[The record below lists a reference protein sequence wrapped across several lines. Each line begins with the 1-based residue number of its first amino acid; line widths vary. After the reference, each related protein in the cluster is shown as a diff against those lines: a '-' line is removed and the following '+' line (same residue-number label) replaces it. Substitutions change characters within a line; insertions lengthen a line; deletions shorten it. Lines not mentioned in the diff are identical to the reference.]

1 MMRGGYLYPGLHQV
15 EPERQRLP
23 HEHIWI
29 VALVERL
36 LQLLQLPAGE
46 VGPGPSPF
54 TPGAVLIRVSRICV
68 CVCVGEGEHLVS
80 VTRHLISKNTTFES
94 L

>member
-1 MMRGGYLYPGLHQV
+1 MRGGYLYPGLHQV
-15 EPERQRLP
+15 EPECERLP

-46 VGPGPSPF
+46 VGPGTSPF

-68 CVCVGEGEHLVS
+68 CVGEGERPVS

>member
-1 MMRGGYLYPGLHQV
+1 MVRGGYLYSGLHQV
-15 EPERQRLP
+15 EPERKRLP

-54 TPGAVLIRVSRICV
+54 TPWAVLIQVSRICV
-68 CVCVGEGEHLVS
+68 CVCVGEGERPVS
-80 VTRHLISKNTTFES
+80 VTRHLISKNTTCDS

>member
-15 EPERQRLP
+15 EPERERLP

-68 CVCVGEGEHLVS
+68 GEGERPVS

>member
-1 MMRGGYLYPGLHQV
+1 MTRGYLNPGLHQV
-15 EPERQRLP
+15 QPERQRLP

-46 VGPGPSPF
+46 VGPGSSAF
-54 TPGAVLIRVSRICV
+54 TPRAVFIQLSRICV
-68 CVCVGEGEHLVS
+68 CVRV
-80 VTRHLISKNTTFES
+80 RES
-94 L
+94 ARLA

>member
-1 MMRGGYLYPGLHQV
+1 MMRGCYLNPGLHQV
-15 EPERQRLP
+15 EPERERLP

-46 VGPGPSPF
+46 VGPGPSPL

-68 CVCVGEGEHLVS
+68 CVGE
-80 VTRHLISKNTTFES
+80 RES
-94 L
+94 ARLASQDI